1 MFMRKAFSFVILI
14 LIFRGCYWDDEE
26 TLYPVLGEC
35 DTTDVSYADDIVV
48 ILSGNCY
55 SCHSNLNAPS
65 FGSGIRLED
74 YQDVVSLQERI
85 AGSINHEAG
94 YVPMPRGSSKLDPC
108 SILKFE
114 AWVADGSP
122 DN

>member
-1 MFMRKAFSFVILI
+1 MKKLFASVILI
-14 LIFRGCYWDDEE
+14 LIFNGCSWDNEE
-26 TLYPVLGEC
+26 TLYPGPEEC
-35 DTTDVSYADDIVV
+35 DTTDVSFAGDIVP
-48 ILSGNCY
+48 ILSGNCF

-74 YQDVVSLQERI
+74 YQDVVSLKDRI

-94 YVPMPRGSSKLDPC
+94 FAPMPKGSSKLDPC